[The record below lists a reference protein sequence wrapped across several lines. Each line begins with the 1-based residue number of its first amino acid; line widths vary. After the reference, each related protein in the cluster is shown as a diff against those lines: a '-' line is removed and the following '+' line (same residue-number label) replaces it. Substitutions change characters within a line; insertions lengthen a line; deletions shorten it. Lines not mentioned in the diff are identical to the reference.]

1 MKVIPFSIPKT
12 VKEAIRVQ
20 VDNGRHFYEN
30 LHQHSELQITL
41 IVQSE
46 GTLIAG
52 DYVGNFTEGDVF
64 IIGKNQAHVFRN
76 DKIYFEGTH
85 NLTSECITVFFDD
98 NYFGDFFWHLDEMSS
113 VRKLVSAAVG
123 GLRINGEAQF
133 TVANLL
139 KTITKQSGLEKLIAF
154 FTILKTL
161 SETTDFEKLS
171 LTESTLHTPQYDH
184 ERMNKIVK
192 YTLQEY
198 HNVITIESIAQIAN
212 LTPEAF
218 CRYFKLRT
226 RKTYIHFL
234 NEVRINQACKLLQNK
249 DLLMTDIAYQVGF
262 NNLSNFNRVF
272 KMIMDKTPSQYYKN
286 IGRNE

>member
-20 VDNGRHFYEN
+20 VDKGPHFYEN
-30 LHQHSELQITL
+30 LHHHSELQITL
-41 IVQSE
+41 IVRSE
-46 GTLIAG
+46 GVLIAG
-52 DYVGNFTEGDVF
+52 DYVGNFVEGDVF

-76 DKIYFEGTH
+76 DKIYFDEA
-85 NLTSECITVFFDD
+85 NDLKAECITVFFDD
-98 NYFGDFFWHLDEMSS
+98 NYFGDFFWNLDEMSN
-113 VRKLVSAAVG
+113 VRQLVSAAAG
-123 GLRINGEAQF
+123 GLRMKGEIQIS
-133 TVANLL
+133 VASLL
-139 KTITKQSGLEKLIAF
+139 KDITQQNGLERLISF

-171 LTESTLHTPQYDH
+171 LSESPLHTPQYDH

-198 HNVITIESIAQIAN
+198 HNAITIESVAQIAN

-234 NEVRINQACKLLQNK
+234 NEIRINKACKLLQNR
-249 DLLMTDIAYQVGF
+249 DLLMSDIAYQVGF

-272 KMIMDKTPSQYYKN
+272 KMIMGKTPSEYHKH
-286 IGRNE
+286 I

>member
-1 MKVIPFSIPKT
+1 MKVIPFRIPKT
-12 VKEAIRVQ
+12 IKEAIRVQ
-20 VDNGRHFYEN
+20 VDKGRHFYEN
-30 LHQHSELQITL
+30 LHQHPELQITL
-41 IVQSE
+41 IVRSE
-46 GTLIAG
+46 GVLIAG

-76 DKIYFEGTH
+76 DKIYFEDATD
-85 NLTSECITVFFDD
+85 LTAEGITVFFDD
-98 NYFGDFFWHLDEMSS
+98 NYFGEFFWNLDEMSS
-113 VRKLVSAAVG
+113 VRQLVSAASG
-123 GLRINGEAQF
+123 GLRIKGEAQF
-133 TVANLL
+133 AVANLL
-139 KTITKQSGLEKLIAF
+139 KTITQQSGLEKLISF

-171 LTESTLHTPQYDH
+171 LAESALHTPQYDH

-198 HNVITIESIAQIAN
+198 HNAITIESIAHIAN
-212 LTPEAF
+212 LTSEAF

-234 NEVRINQACKLLQNK
+234 SEIRINQACKLLQNK
-249 DLLMTDIAYQVGF
+249 DLLMADIAYQVGF

-272 KMIMDKTPSQYYKN
+272 KMMIGKTPSQYCKN
-286 IGRNE
+286 TLSR